1 MNPEILERTHTPSCT
16 PIPADLGTMRVMQ
29 NALFECHHLVKRFG
43 SQTVVNDV
51 SFHIAPGECLGV
63 IGPNGAGK
71 TTTLRMCLGLT
82 EPDAGT
88 IQAFGMP
95 MPQEALAIKSR
106 LGVVSQFDT
115 LDPDFTCA
123 ENLMVFGRYFGLK
136 KSVIDARIPQLLEF
150 AALSHKAQA
159 KPGELSGGMKRRL
172 SLARALINQPDLL
185 LLDEPTTGLDPQARH
200 LMWERLQ
207 QLLQQG
213 KSILLTTHFMD
224 EAERLCNRLL
234 VLDHGKKIAEGTPRD
249 LIAQH
254 LEPEVVEV
262 YGNEALQLV
271 HSPVADMAQRVETS
285 GETVFFYT
293 HQAATLLQALNAYPG
308 LRTLHRPANLEDLFL
323 KLTGR
328 QIREEG

>member
-1 MNPEILERTHTPSCT
+1 MSDCLLQIRGLTKHY
-16 PIPADLGTMRVMQ
+16 
-29 NALFECHHLVKRFG
+29 G
-43 SQTVVNDV
+43 SAVVVNDL
-51 SFHIAPGECLGV
+51 SFEIAPGECLGV

-82 EPDAGT
+82 APDAGDIHYALSGT
-88 IQAFGMP
+88 GPALR
-95 MPQEALAIKSR
+95 MPQDALAIKAR

-115 LDPDFTCA
+115 LDPDFSCA
-123 ENLMVFGRYFGLK
+123 ENLQVYGRYFGMTAAQ
-136 KSVIDARIPQLLEF
+136 VRARVPGLLEF
-150 AALSHKAQA
+150 ASLTHKAA
-159 KPGELSGGMKRRL
+159 SKPGELSGGMKRRL
-172 SLARALINQPDLL
+172 SLARALVNDPRLL

-207 QLLQQG
+207 LLLQQG

-224 EAERLCNRLL
+224 EAERLCSRLL
-234 VLDHGKKIAEGTPRD
+234 VLDHGKKIAEGKPRA

-254 LEPEVVEV
+254 LEPDVVEV
-262 YGNEALQLV
+262 YGNGALALAQ
-271 HSPVADMAQRVETS
+271 SPGHADLRALAGRVEVS

-293 HQAATLLQALNAYPG
+293 QDARPLLDRLADHVS

-328 QIREEG
+328 QIREDA

>member
-1 MNPEILERTHTPSCT
+1 MARMSTP
-16 PIPADLGTMRVMQ
+16 
-29 NALFECHHLVKRFG
+29 LFECNHLLKRYG
-43 SQTVVNDV
+43 DNTVVNDV
-51 SFHIAPGECLGV
+51 SFSIAPGECLGV

-71 TTTLRMCLGLT
+71 TTTLRMCLGLAQ
-82 EPDAGT
+82 PDGGS
-88 IQAFGMP
+88 INAFGLSMP
-95 MPQEALAIKSR
+95 DDALAIKAR

-123 ENLMVFGRYFGLK
+123 ENLMVFGRYFGMK
-136 KSVIDARIPQLLEF
+136 KADIQARIPQLLEF
-150 AALSHKAQA
+150 AALSHKANA

-172 SLARALINQPDLL
+172 SLARALINNPDLL

-254 LEPEVVEV
+254 LEPDVVEV
-262 YGNEALQLV
+262 FGNGALALAS
-271 HSPVADMAQRVETS
+271 SPLQALAQRTETS

-293 HQAATLLQALNAYPG
+293 HDAAPLLQALNAHAG

>member
-1 MNPEILERTHTPSCT
+1 MSEL
-16 PIPADLGTMRVMQ
+16 
-29 NALFECHHLVKRFG
+29 LFEARSLSKHYG
-43 SQTVVNDV
+43 DAIVVNDL
-51 SFHIAPGECLGV
+51 SFNIARGECLGV

-71 TTTLRMCLGLT
+71 TTTIRMCLGLT
-82 EPDAGT
+82 APDTGS
-88 IQAFGMP
+88 ISYFHGDGPGLSMP
-95 MPQEALAIKSR
+95 RDALAVKAQ

-123 ENLMVFGRYFGLK
+123 ENLLVYGRYFGMK
-136 KSVIDARIPQLLEF
+136 DARIRERIPSLLQF
-150 AALSHKAQA
+150 AALSHKADA
-159 KPGELSGGMKRRL
+159 KPSELSGGMRRRL
-172 SLARALINQPDLL
+172 GLARALINDPRLL

-207 QLLQQG
+207 LLMQQG

-224 EAERLCNRLL
+224 EAERLCSRLL
-234 VLDHGKKIAEGTPRD
+234 VLDHGKKIAEGRPRD

-254 LEPEVVEV
+254 LEPDVVEA
-262 YGNEALQLV
+262 YGNGALALV
-271 HSPVADMAQRVETS
+271 DSALKTLAARVEVS

-293 HQAATLLQALNAYPG
+293 QDAKPLLNALAAHPQ

-323 KLTGR
+323 KMTGR

>member
-1 MNPEILERTHTPSCT
+1 MC
-16 PIPADLGTMRVMQ
+16 MQ
-29 NALFECHHLVKRFG
+29 APLFECQHLVKRYADAA
-43 SQTVVNDV
+43 VVDDL
-51 SFHIAPGECLGV
+51 SFQLQAGECLGV

-71 TTTLRMCLGLT
+71 TTTLRMCLGLS
-82 EPDAGT
+82 EPDAGS
-88 IQAFGMP
+88 IQAFGLSMP
-95 MPQEALAIKSR
+95 RDALAIKSR

-123 ENLMVFGRYFGLK
+123 ENLRVFGTYFGMPR
-136 KSVIDARIPQLLEF
+136 SAIEARVPELLEF
-150 AALSHKAQA
+150 AALTHKADA
-159 KPGELSGGMKRRL
+159 KPGQLSGGMKRRL
-172 SLARALINQPDLL
+172 SLARALINDPDIL

-234 VLDHGKKIAEGTPRD
+234 LLDHGKKIAEGTPRD
-249 LIAQH
+249 LISQH
-254 LEPEVVEV
+254 LEPDVVEV
-262 YGNEALQLV
+262 YGQDALALV
-271 HSPVADMAQRVETS
+271 NSPLVELAQRTETS

-293 HQAATLLQALNAYPG
+293 AVATPLLHALNTYPG

-323 KLTGR
+323 KMTGR
-328 QIREEG
+328 QIREGA

>member
-1 MNPEILERTHTPSCT
+1 MSSGRAGV
-16 PIPADLGTMRVMQ
+16 PALLQVEHLGKQYGTT
-29 NALFECHHLVKRFG
+29 
-43 SQTVVNDV
+43 TVVDDL
-51 SFHIAPGECLGV
+51 SFAIAPGECLGV

-71 TTTLRMCLGLT
+71 TTTIRMCLGLST
-82 EPDAGT
+82 PGT
-88 IQAFGMP
+88 GSIRYALGAP
-95 MPQEALAIKSR
+95 SEAALAMPQDAMAIKAR
-106 LGVVSQFDT
+106 LGVVSQMDT

-123 ENLMVFGRYFGLK
+123 ENLLVYGRYFGLR
-136 KSVIDARIPQLLEF
+136 DAQIRQRIPELLEF
-150 AALSHKAQA
+150 ASLSHKAAA

-172 SLARALINQPDLL
+172 SLARALVNDPRLL

-207 QLLQQG
+207 LLLQQG

-224 EAERLCNRLL
+224 EAERLCARLL
-234 VLDHGKKIAEGTPRD
+234 VLDHGRKIAEGTPRD

-254 LEPEVVEV
+254 LEPDVVEV
-262 YGNEALQLV
+262 YGAGAVALVESPLRQLAARMEV
-271 HSPVADMAQRVETS
+271 S

-293 HQAATLLQALNAYPG
+293 QDARPLLEALAAWPQ

-328 QIREEG
+328 QIREDG

>member
-1 MNPEILERTHTPSCT
+1 MTET
-16 PIPADLGTMRVMQ
+16 
-29 NALFECHHLVKRFG
+29 LFRCEHLIKRYG
-43 SQTVVNDV
+43 DQTVVNDL
-51 SFHIAPGECLGV
+51 SFDIAPGECLGV

-71 TTTLRMCLGLT
+71 TTTIRMCLGQT
-82 EPDAGT
+82 VPDSG
-88 IQAFGMP
+88 QVGAFGLAMP
-95 MPQEALAIKSR
+95 RDALAIKAR
-106 LGVVSQFDT
+106 LGVVSQMDT
-115 LDPDFTCA
+115 LDPDFSCA
-123 ENLMVFGRYFGLK
+123 ENLLVYGRYFGLK
-136 KSVIDARIPQLLEF
+136 DAAIRARIPQLLDF
-150 AALSHKAQA
+150 AALSHKADA

-172 SLARALINQPDLL
+172 SLARALVNDPQLL

-207 QLLQQG
+207 LLLQQG

-224 EAERLCNRLL
+224 EAERLCSRLL
-234 VLDHGKKIAEGTPRD
+234 VLDHGRKIAEGRPRE

-254 LEPEVVEV
+254 LEPDVVEV
-262 YGNEALQLV
+262 YGHGALTLAT
-271 HSPVADMAQRVETS
+271 ADEHAAVRGLAARVEVS

-293 HQAATLLQALNAYPG
+293 AQAQPLLQALAPMHD

>member
-1 MNPEILERTHTPSCT
+1 MC
-16 PIPADLGTMRVMQ
+16 MQ
-29 NALFECHHLVKRFG
+29 APLFECQHLVKRYG
-43 SQTVVNDV
+43 NATVVDDL
-51 SFHIAPGECLGV
+51 SFQLQAGECLGV

-71 TTTLRMCLGLT
+71 TTTLRMCLGLS
-82 EPDAGT
+82 EPDAGS
-88 IQAFGMP
+88 IQAFGLSMP
-95 MPQEALAIKSR
+95 RDALAIKSR

-123 ENLMVFGRYFGLK
+123 ENLRVFGTYFGM
-136 KSVIDARIPQLLEF
+136 SRSAIEARVPELLEF
-150 AALSHKAQA
+150 AALTNKAGA
-159 KPGELSGGMKRRL
+159 KPGQLSGGMKRRL
-172 SLARALINQPDLL
+172 SLARALINDPDIL

-234 VLDHGKKIAEGTPRD
+234 LLDHGKKIAEGTPRD
-249 LIAQH
+249 LISQH
-254 LEPEVVEV
+254 LEPDVVEV
-262 YGNEALQLV
+262 YGQDALALV
-271 HSPVADMAQRVETS
+271 NSPLVELAQRTETS

-293 HQAATLLQALNAYPG
+293 ADATPLLHALNTYPG

-323 KLTGR
+323 KMTGR
-328 QIREEG
+328 QIREGA